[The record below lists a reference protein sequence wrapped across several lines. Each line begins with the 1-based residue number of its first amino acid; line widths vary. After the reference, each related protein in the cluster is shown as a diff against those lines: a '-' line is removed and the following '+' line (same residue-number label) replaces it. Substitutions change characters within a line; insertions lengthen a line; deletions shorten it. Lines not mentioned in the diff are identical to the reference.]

1 MRSLHNQRGFLAAL
15 APFAPVIGAVAGGL
29 LAKKGAEEQNI
40 ASAAQS
46 QAQMDFQERMSNTAH
61 QREVADLRAAGLNPI
76 LSGTGGM
83 GASTPAGSAAP
94 VVNELGAAVDASAK
108 SASAIQQQQYM
119 QAQMDQLNAQTR
131 LTSAQAQEAQA
142 RTDFLTGQKYGDGL
156 TLQQKG
162 LEAEAFHRVAMEES
176 QRWRTR
182 LDRDEWHLLQENIAN
197 ARHTGKNIIANT
209 GNTNVDTA
217 LKSIIEKQER
227 INLKYTEAHNVSGI
241 AGEAVGSALGLK
253 NLMRSKPSL
262 SNIRSPNIIINNR
275 K

>member
-1 MRSLHNQRGFLAAL
+1 MHSIKRQAGFLSAL
-15 APFAPVIGAVAGGL
+15 APFAVPIASAIGGL
-29 LAKKGAEEQNI
+29 LANKGAKDQNA
-40 ASAAQS
+40 ASAEQA

-61 QREVADLRAAGLNPI
+61 QREIKDLRAAGLNPI

-83 GASTPAGSAAP
+83 GASTPAGAAAP

-108 SASAIQQQQYM
+108 SAGAAIQSQLAN
-119 QAQMDQLNAQTR
+119 AQLDQLNAQTR

-142 RTDFLTGQKYGDGL
+142 RTDFLTGQKYGDGM

-162 LEAEAFHRVAMEES
+162 LEAEAFHRVAEEES
-176 QRWRTR
+176 ARWRTR
-182 LDRDEWHLLQENIAN
+182 LSRDEWHLLQQNINN
-197 ARHTGKNIIANT
+197 AKLSGKNIHANT

-217 LKSIIEKQER
+217 IKSIIEKQEK

-253 NLMRSKPSL
+253 NILRKPTGL
-262 SNIRSPNIIINNR
+262 KGPTIINNIR